1 MTNKE
6 KYKQA
11 FSVLHASTDVRK
23 EDIMKK
29 KSAYMAKRIAVAAI
43 ALVVGFAGSN
53 GVCYAATGE
62 TWVEKVF
69 VKVNGVEREATVTE
83 FEDGTVC
90 YGVQLEPYQD
100 GENRVDRYVEI
111 ITEKENIEDIS
122 ITCDESGHES
132 IITIVNEA
140 ENAFDEDG
148 EGIAIVTVEENAEA
162 SADE

>member
-11 FSVLHASTDVRK
+11 FSVLHASTDVRM
-23 EDIMKK
+23 EDIMKR
-29 KSAYMAKRIAVAAI
+29 KSVNIAKRIAVAAV
-43 ALVVGFAGSN
+43 ALTVGFVGSN

-69 VKVNGVEREATVTE
+69 IKVNGVEKEAIITE

-90 YGVQLEPYQD
+90 YGVQLDPYQD
-100 GENRVDRYVEI
+100 GENSVDRYVEI
-111 ITEKENIEDIS
+111 ITEKENIEDVS

-132 IITIVNEA
+132 VITIVNEA
-140 ENAFDEDG
+140 ENALDEDG
-148 EGIAIVTVEENAEA
+148 EGSAIVTVEENTEA
-162 SADE
+162 SANE

>member
-11 FSVLHASTDVRK
+11 FSGLHASMDVGM

-29 KSAYMAKRIAVAAI
+29 KSANIVKRIAVAAV

-69 VKVNGVEREATVTE
+69 VKVNGVDREATVTE
-83 FEDGTVC
+83 YEDGTVC
-90 YGVQLEPYQD
+90 YGVQLESYQD
-100 GENRVDRYVEI
+100 GENSVNQYVEI
-111 ITEKENIEDIS
+111 LTEKENIDDIS

-132 IITIVNEA
+132 AITIVNEA
-140 ENAFDEDG
+140 ENAFDG
-148 EGIAIVTVEENAEA
+148 ESAIVIVEEKTEA

>member
-11 FSVLHASTDVRK
+11 FSGLHASIDVRM

-29 KSAYMAKRIAVAAI
+29 KSINVARRIAVAAV
-43 ALVVGFAGSN
+43 ALTVGFVGSN

-69 VKVNGVEREATVTE
+69 IKVNGVEKEAIVTE
-83 FEDGTVC
+83 YEDGTVC
-90 YGVQLEPYQD
+90 YGIQLEPYQD
-100 GENRVDRYVEI
+100 GENSVDRYVEI
-111 ITEKENIEDIS
+111 ITKKENIEDIS

-132 IITIVNEA
+132 VITIANEA

-162 SADE
+162 STDE